1 MNKTL
6 LLLGLLP
13 LAAQAALKPGD
24 AAPAFEA
31 QAALAGQAQAYQLQ
45 AQLAKGPVVVYF
57 YPAAFTGGCN
67 LQARAFA
74 ENVERFAAAGVSVVG
89 VSGDPLER
97 LQAFSNDPESCAG
110 KFPVVSD
117 ADGRI
122 AKGFDIALSETPAG
136 RNNLKGQAISH
147 ARAERSSFVLGRDG
161 KVVAVIG
168 GVAPDANVAAALAA
182 AQQLAPPPTRTPA
195 IAGVVAAGTPI
206 EVLGD
211 GFKGTEGPLGLSDGS
226 FVFTETNAQ
235 RITRIA
241 PDGRIST
248 YLSGSNGANGLGLNA
263 AGELLAV
270 QVAEP
275 RVGVLQPS
283 PRVLASGWEGKPF
296 GRPNDLVVAR
306 DGTVYFTDSGRNAQ
320 QAAQQAAQAP
330 AGEVAPPAVYRIRTG
345 GQLERLAADI
355 TRPNGILLSPDERT
369 LYVANTAGEHLLA
382 YSLGAQGEL
391 GPRRD
396 FARLAGFRQTPN
408 GPSSGADGLA
418 VDAEGRVYV
427 ATSSGIEVFDAKGT
441 AQGVIEL
448 PKAPQNIA
456 FAGTDKKQLYAV
468 GRGAAYRIATLSAG
482 YAGRAK

>member
-31 QAALAGQAQAYQLQ
+31 QAALAGQAQTYQLQ

-122 AKGFDIALSETPAG
+122 AKGFDIALSETPSG

-182 AQQLAPPPTRTPA
+182 AQQLAPPR
-195 IAGVVAAGTPI
+195 
-206 EVLGD
+206 
-211 GFKGTEGPLGLSDGS
+211 
-226 FVFTETNAQ
+226 
-235 RITRIA
+235 
-241 PDGRIST
+241 
-248 YLSGSNGANGLGLNA
+248 
-263 AGELLAV
+263 
-270 QVAEP
+270 
-275 RVGVLQPS
+275 
-283 PRVLASGWEGKPF
+283 
-296 GRPNDLVVAR
+296 
-306 DGTVYFTDSGRNAQ
+306 
-320 QAAQQAAQAP
+320 
-330 AGEVAPPAVYRIRTG
+330 
-345 GQLERLAADI
+345 
-355 TRPNGILLSPDERT
+355 
-369 LYVANTAGEHLLA
+369 
-382 YSLGAQGEL
+382 
-391 GPRRD
+391 
-396 FARLAGFRQTPN
+396 
-408 GPSSGADGLA
+408 
-418 VDAEGRVYV
+418 
-427 ATSSGIEVFDAKGT
+427 TSSGIEVFDTKGT

-468 GRGAAYRIATLSAG
+468 GRGAAYRIATLSTG